1 MDSVG
6 IPWNSDGNVGIR
18 RNSWGSVKTSELAS
32 RTPSSDSIPSMS
44 EFLELAGLL
53 SSPTNA
59 SQIPMA
65 GGVGTTPTF
74 APATTQDDHL
84 KLQLV
89 RMHHELH
96 DSH

>member
-1 MDSVG
+1 
-6 IPWNSDGNVGIR
+6 
-18 RNSWGSVKTSELAS
+18 
-32 RTPSSDSIPSMS
+32 MS